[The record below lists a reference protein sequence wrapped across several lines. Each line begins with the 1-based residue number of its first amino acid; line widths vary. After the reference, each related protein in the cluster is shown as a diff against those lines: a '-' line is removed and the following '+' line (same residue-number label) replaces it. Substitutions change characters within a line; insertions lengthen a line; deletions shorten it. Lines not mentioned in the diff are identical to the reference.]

1 MKKVIDELQLGA
13 KDFNMTSELFCLIFN
28 ICKDDK
34 NEIFDE
40 TKYKPY
46 EDPFSLDISTEVVQS
61 VANHLVTV
69 TVPSSKSKS
78 KTKKSNERE
87 R

>member
-13 KDFNMTSELFCLIFN
+13 KDFNMTSEIFCLIFN
-28 ICKDDK
+28 ICKDD

-40 TKYKPY
+40 TKFKPY

-78 KTKKSNERE
+78 QTKNPMNQ
-87 R
+87 